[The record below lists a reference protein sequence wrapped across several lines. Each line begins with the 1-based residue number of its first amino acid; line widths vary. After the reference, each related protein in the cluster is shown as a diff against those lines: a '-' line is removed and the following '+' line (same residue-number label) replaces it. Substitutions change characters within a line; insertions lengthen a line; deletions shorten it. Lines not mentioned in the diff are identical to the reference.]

1 MKKLKRKIHWPTKF
15 ISNKNYIKEVSIDGK
30 ITDTFNFKTGYYNLY
45 AAQIMRAGNCITL
58 LSSPPT
64 FSLESFKNS
73 NLFEDI
79 AKYVFWTFNE
89 GYRLQLMEHLSGF
102 SDVELQGCQNL
113 LHNNFIPYEGIGEDN
128 SDEELV
134 WCTVKNN
141 NLKGDQKF
149 ALMYR
154 KDKENRQAILNEINK
169 RIELLATNKT
179 EKVSFE
185 TLSTINKDPQRLFG
199 FLDILTP
206 TNGSIE
212 NTLEYIES
220 KIIEARFPLQ
230 VLGKSRKRYY

>member
-1 MKKLKRKIHWPTKF
+1 MIYMLPKLCGRVI
-15 ISNKNYIKEVSIDGK
+15 
-30 ITDTFNFKTGYYNLY
+30 
-45 AAQIMRAGNCITL
+45 CITL

-89 GYRLQLMEHLSGF
+89 GYRLQIMEHLSGF

-154 KDKENRQAILNEINK
+154 KDKENRQAILNRLIKGLNCWLPIK
-169 RIELLATNKT
+169 LKKFLLKPFQQLI
-179 EKVSFE
+179 K
-185 TLSTINKDPQRLFG
+185 
-199 FLDILTP
+199 ILK
-206 TNGSIE
+206 GC
-212 NTLEYIES
+212 L
-220 KIIEARFPLQ
+220 AF
-230 VLGKSRKRYY
+230 